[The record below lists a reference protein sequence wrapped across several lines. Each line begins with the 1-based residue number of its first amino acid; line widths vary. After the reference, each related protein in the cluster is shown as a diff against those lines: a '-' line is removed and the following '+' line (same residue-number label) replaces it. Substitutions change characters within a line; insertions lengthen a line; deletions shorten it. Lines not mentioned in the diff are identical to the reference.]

1 MSGAGSG
8 YELNAFTFSP
18 NSHFFQVD
26 YATKA
31 VEKEPIAIGVRC
43 SDGVLFAAHK
53 PLHTPLLT
61 RGANPRIYWVDRH
74 IACATVGYRP
84 DCFAGVVRARKE
96 ADGYHGTFGT
106 DIPVDELVSR
116 VALSFH
122 QAHALMSIRPYGCAL
137 LFGSFGDGR
146 TTLYALEPNGQF
158 FGYFACCFGK
168 DSTLARAELQRTD
181 WGTKTV
187 GEAARVVA
195 DIIRGLPQ
203 SQGQNK
209 KWELEMM
216 WVCRASDGKPQ
227 AVPEALFQ

>member
-8 YELNAFTFSP
+8 YEINAFTFSP
-18 NSHFFQVD
+18 DGHLFQAE
-26 YATKA
+26 YAAKA
-31 VEKEPIAIGVRC
+31 VEKERIAIGVRC
-43 SDGVLFAAHK
+43 SDGVVFAAQK
-53 PLHTPLLT
+53 PLPTPLLR
-61 RGANPRIYWVDRH
+61 RGVNPRIYWVNTH

-84 DCFAGVVRARKE
+84 DCYAGVVRARKE
-96 ADGYHGTFGT
+96 ADRYHGTFGAT
-106 DIPVDELVSR
+106 IAVDELVSR

-137 LFGSFGDGR
+137 LFGSFEDGR
-146 TTLYALEPNGQF
+146 ATLYALEPNGQF
-158 FGYFACCFGK
+158 FGYFATCFGK

-187 GEAARVVA
+187 EEAARIVA

-203 SQGQNK
+203 SQGQKN

-216 WVCRASDGKPQ
+216 WVCRVSDGKPQ